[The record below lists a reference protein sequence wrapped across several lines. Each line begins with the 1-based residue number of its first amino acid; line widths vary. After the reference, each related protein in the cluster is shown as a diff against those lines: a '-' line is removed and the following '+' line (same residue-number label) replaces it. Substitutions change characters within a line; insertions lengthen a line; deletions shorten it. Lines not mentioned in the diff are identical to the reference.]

1 MKSPPL
7 VALPLASGS
16 HSPLPSVLP
25 HPVLP
30 RPVLGHDE
38 VEALGAPCA
47 AGAAV
52 NETPFPSPP
61 LRSHVEWRLSRSRV
75 VADGAAPARAA
86 AAEQRLEP
94 RVAATEDV
102 TEASSAE
109 RAYQLWKGRV
119 WRFLGRLGVPHE
131 QLEDAT
137 QDVFTAVFR
146 RWDDF
151 RGFST
156 RRTWVLGFVPRVAS
170 GYRRRRQKSAE
181 SARQDSDDGA
191 LATLPSG
198 EGDPFE
204 STARLEAKRLIES
217 FLDSLPDLDRQLFV
231 LVDLEDASVVEAAAI
246 LELGPRRAYKILDR
260 ARRALE
266 AALVRQRAADSR
278 RLP

>member
-1 MKSPPL
+1 MKSTPL
-7 VALPLASGS
+7 RSLPLAVGAGVNDAPPSPS
-16 HSPLPSVLP
+16 QPLPSQ
-25 HPVLP
+25 
-30 RPVLGHDE
+30 
-38 VEALGAPCA
+38 
-47 AGAAV
+47 
-52 NETPFPSPP
+52 P

-75 VADGAAPARAA
+75 VADGAVPARAA
-86 AAEQRLEP
+86 AEHRLEL
-94 RVAATEDV
+94 RVAATDDV

-119 WRFLGRLGVPHE
+119 WRFLGRLGVPSE

-151 RGFST
+151 RGQST

-170 GYRRRRQKSAE
+170 SYRRRRQKPTE
-181 SARQDSDDGA
+181 PTRQEADDGP
-191 LATLPSG
+191 LATLPSV
-198 EGDPFE
+198 EIDPFE
-204 STARLEAKRLIES
+204 STARLEAKRIVEG
-217 FLDSLPDLDRQLFV
+217 FLDSLADLDRQLFV

-246 LELGPRRAYKILDR
+246 LEVGPRRAYKILDR

-266 AALVRQRAADSR
+266 ATLVRQRAADTR